1 MSAED
6 GAPVSPA
13 ELRKRV
19 RAAEALQ
26 AKTRELAAADVLM
39 KRDAAKKAAQVK
51 ESADREARE
60 AVAAALRL
68 FDDPGLVSSLLSIP
82 VEELEKDAKPVTAA
96 RAKEVIETLRARA
109 ERPRTR
115 RWRAPRPEAPSQLTA
130 TETAPASAG
139 APGSEP
145 SHAL

>member
-1 MSAED
+1 MSTGD

-51 ESADREARE
+51 ETADREARE

-96 RAKEVIETLRARA
+96 RAKEVIEALRERA
-109 ERPRTR
+109 ERPRAR
-115 RWRAPRPEAPSQLTA
+115 RRRVPRPEAPSQPTA
-130 TETAPASAG
+130 AGTVPASAG
-139 APGSEP
+139 ASGSDP

>member
-6 GAPVSPA
+6 EAPVSPA

-26 AKTRELAAADVLM
+26 AKTRELAAADVLV

-51 ESADREARE
+51 ETADREARE

-82 VEELEKDAKPVTAA
+82 MDDLEKDAKPVTAA
-96 RAKEVIETLRARA
+96 RAKEVIEALRTRA

-115 RWRAPRPEAPSQLTA
+115 RRRAPRQEAPSQPTA
-130 TETAPASAG
+130 AASAPAPAG
-139 APGSEP
+139 TPDNVP
-145 SHAL
+145 VHAL